1 VSNPK
6 IKPGQFPF
14 TRGIYT
20 EMYQQR
26 LWTMRQYA
34 GFTTA
39 EESNKRYRYLLKN
52 GVSGL
57 SVAFDLPTQIGYDSD
72 HAMADGEVGKVG
84 VPISSLQ
91 NIETLFQNIPL
102 DQVSTSMTINA
113 TAPTLLAL
121 YIAVAEKKGISSTK
135 LRGTI
140 QNDIL
145 KEYIARGTYIYPPE
159 SSMRLITDIFE
170 FCANHAPKW
179 NTISISGYHIREAG
193 SSAGQELAFTFA
205 NAIAYVE
212 AAISKGLDPN
222 QFGQRLSFFFNA
234 HNDFLTEISKFRAA
248 RKIWAKI
255 MKERFGVKNE
265 KALRCRFHVQTG
277 GSTLTASQIDN
288 NVVRTTIQALS
299 AVLGGTQSLHTNS
312 KDEALALPTDD
323 SVRLA
328 LRTQQII
335 AHESGIPAHPDPF
348 GGSYVVESMTD
359 DLVKEA
365 FEIIEKIDKLGGTI
379 PAIEEGWIQNEITRS
394 AYAYQKD
401 IDAKK
406 QIIVGVNQFEDSE
419 ESVPELLEI
428 DAEKVKTQIQSVTAL
443 KSSRNNDQA
452 KQKLS
457 QLKSVAQSKE
467 NVMPSIIDCVKN
479 DCTLGE
485 IADTF
490 RDVFGEYQS
499 S

>member
-1 VSNPK
+1 
-6 IKPGQFPF
+6 
-14 TRGIYT
+14 
-20 EMYQQR
+20 
-26 LWTMRQYA
+26 
-34 GFTTA
+34 
-39 EESNKRYRYLLKN
+39 
-52 GVSGL
+52 
-57 SVAFDLPTQIGYDSD
+57 
-72 HAMADGEVGKVG
+72 
-84 VPISSLQ
+84 
-91 NIETLFQNIPL
+91 
-102 DQVSTSMTINA
+102 
-113 TAPTLLAL
+113 
-121 YIAVAEKKGISSTK
+121 
-135 LRGTI
+135 
-140 QNDIL
+140 
-145 KEYIARGTYIYPPE
+145 
-159 SSMRLITDIFE
+159 
-170 FCANHAPKW
+170 
-179 NTISISGYHIREAG
+179 
-193 SSAGQELAFTFA
+193 
-205 NAIAYVE
+205 
-212 AAISKGLDPN
+212 
-222 QFGQRLSFFFNA
+222 
-234 HNDFLTEISKFRAA
+234 
-248 RKIWAKI
+248 
-255 MKERFGVKNE
+255 
-265 KALRCRFHVQTG
+265 VQTG

>member
-159 SSMRLITDIFE
+159 SSMRLITDVFE

>member
-1 VSNPK
+1 
-6 IKPGQFPF
+6 
-14 TRGIYT
+14 
-20 EMYQQR
+20 
-26 LWTMRQYA
+26 
-34 GFTTA
+34 
-39 EESNKRYRYLLKN
+39 
-52 GVSGL
+52 
-57 SVAFDLPTQIGYDSD
+57 
-72 HAMADGEVGKVG
+72 MADGEVGKVG

-159 SSMRLITDIFE
+159 SSMRLITDVFE